1 MMASVSDSM
10 GNVKG
15 YCANPVVDIPLRED
29 GKLDVGTAVGQG
41 MLGVIKD
48 LKMREPY
55 IGQVPLQTGE
65 IGDDI
70 AFYYMQSEQTPSV
83 VALGVLVDRDYSVK
97 CAGGYI
103 IQVMPDVTTR
113 RLQNLKILFRGLC
126 L

>member
-1 MMASVSDSM
+1 MCIRDRVKGDGPIGMMASVSDSM

-15 YCANPVVDIPLRED
+15 YCANPVVDISLRED
-29 GKLDVGTAVGQG
+29 GKLDVGAAVGQG

-70 AFYYMQSEQTPSV
+70 AFYYMQSEQSPSV
-83 VALGVLVDRDYSVK
+83 VALGVLVEMCIRDSPPGVK
-97 CAGGYI
+97 YH
-103 IQVMPDVTTR
+103 
-113 RLQNLKILFRGLC
+113 N
-126 L
+126 

>member
-70 AFYYMQSEQTPSV
+70 AFYYMQSEQDSERCCSWG
-83 VALGVLVDRDYSVK
+83 ACGS
-97 CAGGYI
+97 
-103 IQVMPDVTTR
+103 
-113 RLQNLKILFRGLC
+113 
-126 L
+126 